1 MAALSRIFFLL
12 LCLSLSSCDDMRPE
26 PIVLDNI
33 PEEQALVDSVNQS
46 LKKLGYHDGKV
57 QANLGQVGQRL
68 ELRSLQYNLELLGYY
83 EGPRL
88 GLLDPVTI
96 AAIEQYIASQEANLH
111 KEHKQ

>member
-1 MAALSRIFFLL
+1 MTTLSRIGLLL

-33 PEEQALVDSVNQS
+33 PEQQVLVDSVNQS
-46 LKKLGYHDGKV
+46 LIRLGYRDGQV

-68 ELRSLQYNLELLGYY
+68 ELRTLQYNLELLGYY

-96 AAIEQYIASQEANLH
+96 TAIEQFIASQEANLH
-111 KEHKQ
+111 KE